1 MKVRHT
7 LICFFFLSLQDGN
20 TGLTNALIPPVFTGT
35 EGGDVTVRCA
45 FSSPRSSMFFC
56 KRECKRDDI
65 LIHTTGVRDQRG
77 RYSIIYERGGNVFV
91 SITQLTKSDSG
102 LYRCGLDR
110 SNIKFEIIV
119 VDALLDGSPP
129 EVKSLYTRAGGNI
142 VVECS
147 FTVSGSRRYFCK
159 EECEEK
165 DILVETTGYTAE
177 RGRYSIRSLTDVSV
191 YVSITQL
198 TKSDSGRY
206 RCGLDRRFS
215 PDPYREFEI
224 IVTDA
229 PNTLKPKSTLPVFST
244 SDPSASTPTQI
255 SQTNQQPIETGPSQ
269 DVWLPVGLTL
279 AVMVIL
285 LLLAVVIYCRKR
297 SSKPKGAPVETEYPS
312 VTETNQVYENIREDR
327 HSRSAPVEISS
338 VYTLAKYTKQKT
350 PESTDDYS
358 SVSASRFQNTAEDHS
373 SKLTYSEVN
382 FSKPSNRA
390 VRGDDD
396 NVVYSVPR
404 VEASSDAGH
413 LEDDSPVYST
423 VT

>member
-20 TGLTNALIPPVFTGT
+20 TGLTNAQIPSVHTGT
-35 EGGDVTVRCA
+35 EGGDIRVRCR
-45 FSSPRSSMFFC
+45 FSSPGVRKFFC
-56 KRECKRDDI
+56 KRECKPEDI
-65 LIHTTGVRDQRG
+65 LIETTGVRDQRG
-77 RYSIIYERGGNVFV
+77 RYSITYEGGYFIDNVFV

-102 LYRCGLDR
+102 LYSCGLDR
-110 SNIKFEIIV
+110 SNIRFEIIV

-129 EVKSLYTRAGGNI
+129 EDKSLYTRAGGNI

-147 FTVSGSRRYFCK
+147 FIFFGSRKYFCK

-165 DILVETTGYTAE
+165 DILVETTGFTAE
-177 RGRYSIRSLTDVSV
+177 RGRYSIRYTERFLTGGSM

-198 TKSDSGRY
+198 TESDSGRY
-206 RCGLDRRFS
+206 RCGLDRRLS
-215 PDPYREFEI
+215 PDSYWEFEI

-229 PNTLKPKSTLPVFST
+229 PTTLKPT
-244 SDPSASTPTQI
+244 SDPSASTPTTTTQSLNAQI
-255 SQTNQQPIETGPSQ
+255 DEQQTGTASRQ

-279 AVMVIL
+279 AVMIVL

-297 SSKPKGAPVETEYPS
+297 SSKPKGAPVETEYTS

-382 FSKPSNRA
+382 FSKQSNRA
-390 VRGDDD
+390 
-396 NVVYSVPR
+396 P
-404 VEASSDAGH
+404 
-413 LEDDSPVYST
+413 PW
-423 VT
+423 

>member
-1 MKVRHT
+1 
-7 LICFFFLSLQDGN
+7 
-20 TGLTNALIPPVFTGT
+20 
-35 EGGDVTVRCA
+35 
-45 FSSPRSSMFFC
+45 MFFC
-56 KRECKRDDI
+56 KRECKPEDI

-77 RYSIIYERGGNVFV
+77 RYSITYEGGYSLYSKYVFV

-102 LYRCGLDR
+102 LYRCGLGGSD
-110 SNIKFEIIV
+110 IKFEIIV
-119 VDALLDGSPP
+119 VDALLDGNPP
-129 EVKSLYTRAGGNI
+129 EETSLYTRAGGNI

-177 RGRYSIRSLTDVSV
+177 RGRYSIRYTQRSLTDVSV

-215 PDPYREFEI
+215 RDPYREFEI

-229 PNTLKPKSTLPVFST
+229 PTTLKPKSTLPVFST

-297 SSKPKGAPVETEYPS
+297 SSKPKGAPVETEYTS

-338 VYTLAKYTKQKT
+338 VYTLAKYTHQKT

-358 SVSASRFQNTAEDHS
+358 SVSASRFQNT
-373 SKLTYSEVN
+373 
-382 FSKPSNRA
+382 
-390 VRGDDD
+390 
-396 NVVYSVPR
+396 
-404 VEASSDAGH
+404 
-413 LEDDSPVYST
+413 
-423 VT
+423 